1 MMEPPRTSI
10 QIPRFL
16 DLVVSLTH
24 ISPQNFQLLLPLLKA
39 TLDNIRSTDVLMLMN
54 VIQFYTNLLESSPS
68 PEILTFLEPKLPY
81 LINTLS
87 PDADAFQSLMGAGT
101 CEFLTALR
109 TRPEFKRLD
118 QRYGILKALEGH
130 AFNLASPQH
139 VPALL
144 AISKIAATEGMR
156 EYIDPKVMETYR
168 KIVDKK
174 KETGQVSRFELHDAT
189 G

>member
-1 MMEPPRTSI
+1 M
-10 QIPRFL
+10 
-16 DLVVSLTH
+16 
-24 ISPQNFQLLLPLLKA
+24 LL
-39 TLDNIRSTDVLMLMN
+39 N

-68 PEILTFLEPKLPY
+68 PEILPFLEPKMPY

-109 TRPEFKRLD
+109 TRPDFRRLD
-118 QRYGILKALEGH
+118 QTYGILTALEIH
-130 AFNLASPQH
+130 AFNVASPQH

-144 AISKIAATEGMR
+144 AFSKIAAMEGMR

-168 KIVDKK
+168 KVVDKK
-174 KETGQVSRFELHDAT
+174 KTMGQVSRFELHDAT

>member
-1 MMEPPRTSI
+1 M
-10 QIPRFL
+10 
-16 DLVVSLTH
+16 
-24 ISPQNFQLLLPLLKA
+24 LL
-39 TLDNIRSTDVLMLMN
+39 N

-68 PEILTFLEPKLPY
+68 PAILPFLEPKMPY

-109 TRPEFKRLD
+109 TSPDFRRLD
-118 QRYGILKALEGH
+118 HTYGILAALEIH
-130 AFNLASPQH
+130 AFNVASPQH

-144 AISKIAATEGMR
+144 AFSKIAAMEGMR

-168 KIVDKK
+168 KVVDKK
-174 KETGQVSRFELHDAT
+174 KTMGQVSRFELHDAT